1 MKILAIFVVGCLL
14 VFGKFVE
21 ADEEMLVVKK
31 LKLGR
36 KAAARAAYEVV
47 QGNNNNNNNNNKINV
62 EGNNRAEKIVDNNDD
77 DSNENEDS
85 SGADSHRL
93 FPEEGKPKFVNPPR
107 TRHMP

>member
-21 ADEEMLVVKK
+21 ANEEMLVVVKK
-31 LKLGR
+31 LKIGR
-36 KAAARAAYEVV
+36 KAAYEVV
-47 QGNNNNNNNNNKINV
+47 QGNNNNNKINV

-77 DSNENEDS
+77 DASNENEDS

-107 TRHMP
+107 TRRMP

>member
-21 ADEEMLVVKK
+21 ANEEMLVVKK

-36 KAAARAAYEVV
+36 KAAYEVV
-47 QGNNNNNNNNNKINV
+47 QGNNNNKINV
-62 EGNNRAEKIVDNNDD
+62 EGNNRAEKIVENKDD
-77 DSNENEDS
+77 DSNENEGS

-107 TRHMP
+107 TRRMP